1 MPQRKRGFTLIELLV
16 VIAIIAVLIA
26 LLLPAVQSAREA
38 ARRSQCV
45 NNLKQLGLAVHNY
58 HSTNDALPPGGEAW
72 GDSKKY
78 NGWFH
83 GPQNFGMKVRL
94 LPYME
99 QQPLYNAVNFSVSA
113 LTWGSGDYFPGYPG
127 SMNGQYVNSSVAAT
141 RVASFVCP
149 SDGNI
154 PGNTAGAESGPGVSY
169 GNNQGLNRYN
179 SGWYSSGPTY
189 IQGDDTTLNKVRS
202 FATIQDGTSNTAMF
216 AEWVK
221 GKGANQQ
228 AGLNI
233 AFDNVGPGVDVIP
246 QNITGVPANQQLAA
260 RCQNTP
266 IPTDFSNGK
275 MWDYKGERWL
285 MHDSGRGGGYYH
297 IQTPNKKACRPGGI
311 DSIVGSSSYHPGG
324 VNVLMLDGSVKF
336 IKDTVSQATWYALGT
351 IDWGEVISSDS
362 Y

>member
-26 LLLPAVQSAREA
+26 LLLPAVQAAREA

-45 NNLKQLGLAVHNY
+45 NNLKQIGLAVHNY
-58 HSTNDALPPGGEAW
+58 HSTNDALAPGGEAW
-72 GDSKKY
+72 GDSKRY
-78 NGWFH
+78 NGWFN

-113 LTWGSGDYFPGYPG
+113 IWGGTWAPGYAG
-127 SMNGQYVNSSVAAT
+127 NLDGRFLNSTVAIT
-141 RVASFVCP
+141 RIASFVCP
-149 SDGNI
+149 SDGNV
-154 PGNTAGAESGPGVSY
+154 PGGSEPQGPGTSY

-189 IQGDDTTLNKVRS
+189 IQGDDNTLNKVRS
-202 FATIQDGTSNTAMF
+202 FATVQDGTSNTAMF

-221 GKGANQQ
+221 GKGANQVV
-228 AGLNI
+228 GLNI
-233 AFDNVGPGVDVIP
+233 VYQNGPGVTAVA
-246 QNITGVPANQQLAA
+246 QNITGVPANRQLAA
-260 RCQNTP
+260 LCQNTP
-266 IPTDFSNGK
+266 LDMNNI
-275 MWDYKGERWL
+275 WDYKGELWL
-285 MHDSGRGGGYYH
+285 LHDSGRGGGYYH
-297 IQTPNKKACRPGGI
+297 IMTPNKKACNCCGI
-311 DSIVGSSSYHPGG
+311 DSIVGASSYHPGG

-336 IKDTVSQATWYALGT
+336 IKDTISQATWFGLGT